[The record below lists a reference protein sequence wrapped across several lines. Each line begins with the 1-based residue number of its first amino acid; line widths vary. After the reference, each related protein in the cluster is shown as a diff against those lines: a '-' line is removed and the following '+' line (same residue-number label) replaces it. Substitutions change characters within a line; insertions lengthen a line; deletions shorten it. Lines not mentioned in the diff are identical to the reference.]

1 MVIVTWFNDYRT
13 TKIYRTQ
20 IFKFLLDYDEYSKKL
35 DETIGL
41 RIAAQEALMC
51 YGETFLGLSQIL
63 NNKI

>member
-1 MVIVTWFNDYRT
+1 MIIVTWFNDYRT
-13 TKIYRTQ
+13 TKMYRTQ
-20 IFKFLLDYDEYSKKL
+20 IFKFLLHYDEYSKKF

-51 YGETFLGLSQIL
+51 YGEKFLGSHIL